1 LKDLKIV
8 VNGAGAAGIACLKL
22 IESNGASRE
31 NIFLVDTNGL
41 VYDGRIEGMN
51 EFKQEFA

>member
-1 LKDLKIV
+1 MKDLKIV

-22 IESNGASRE
+22 IESNGASRG